1 MVSVIVPIKNMEP
14 YLPACLDSLLA
25 QTEEEIEI
33 LLVENASTDASPGI
47 CDAYA
52 ARDGR
57 VRACHV
63 PHPVQRRNWGI
74 DHARGEWLM
83 FVDADDRVEP
93 DFCALP
99 LRAALENDADLVI
112 FGMNILRPDTPA
124 PDDKKYHMNG
134 VISRQQAIEG
144 GRVSACNKLYSRRLF
159 GDDLRFCTKCRFAD
173 VASTYRFVHRA
184 ERIYALD
191 VPLYDYRIRPGSMST
206 TRDEQT
212 FRDLYLAHWQ
222 RYRDL
227 CAWGYDREPLD
238 RLLLSESLQFLMSME
253 PSDDPLFLRADGF
266 VSGWQ
271 GETDGLYA
279 VYRNA
284 LKLWRID
291 KTLFHTYWRGRG
303 YKVRP
308 SCPPAYLDERKGS

>member
-1 MVSVIVPIKNMEP
+1 MNG
-14 YLPACLDSLLA
+14 YFLLA
-25 QTEEEIEI
+25 GSS
-33 LLVENASTDASPGI
+33 STISSLSAFI
-47 CDAYA
+47 I
-52 ARDGR
+52 R
-57 VRACHV
+57 
-63 PHPVQRRNWGI
+63 
-74 DHARGEWLM
+74 
-83 FVDADDRVEP
+83 
-93 DFCALP
+93 
-99 LRAALENDADLVI
+99 LRAPLCQSGDHI
-112 FGMNILRPDTPA
+112 
-124 PDDKKYHMNG
+124 H
-134 VISRQQAIEG
+134 
-144 GRVSACNKLYSRRLF
+144 RR
-159 GDDLRFCTKCRFAD
+159 R
-173 VASTYRFVHRA
+173 
-184 ERIYALD
+184 
-191 VPLYDYRIRPGSMST
+191 YRIRPGSMSS